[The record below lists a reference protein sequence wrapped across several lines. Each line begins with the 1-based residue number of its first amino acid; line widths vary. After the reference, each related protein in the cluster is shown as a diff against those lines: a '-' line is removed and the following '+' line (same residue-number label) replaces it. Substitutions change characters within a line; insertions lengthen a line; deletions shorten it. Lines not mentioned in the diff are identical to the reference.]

1 MFKCNY
7 YEFLRI
13 FIENLC
19 FYVVNAFF
27 GIWYCF
33 LLIYNQNFSLYLRIN
48 CSKELLLKF
57 ELDIELEEW
66 NTLEISAL
74 LHTLTTEKVR

>member
-1 MFKCNY
+1 MRKWNY

-13 FIENLC
+13 FIGNLC

-27 GIWYCF
+27 GIWFYF
-33 LLIYNQNFSLYLRIN
+33 LLIYNQNFSVYLQIN

-57 ELDIELEEW
+57 ELDIELEE
-66 NTLEISAL
+66 
-74 LHTLTTEKVR
+74 